1 MPMANPRRGVNEESI
16 RIQEHTGGFRPR
28 EMLGDYDVNPN
39 EDSDGLS
46 HYNRQSTASEEM
58 REQLDPKQRKK
69 RAMREMEGE
78 LPHISIKPE
87 EMAETI
93 NNTPMIEKESE

>member
-46 HYNRQSTASEEM
+46 H
-58 REQLDPKQRKK
+58 
-69 RAMREMEGE
+69 
-78 LPHISIKPE
+78 
-87 EMAETI
+87 
-93 NNTPMIEKESE
+93 